1 MQIVFSIVVSCG
13 MIEAASEL
21 KKGGSPMADLIV
33 ASLVAIA
40 LLAAVGKIIYDRKK
54 KKGSSCAGDCTHCR
68 GCR

>member
-1 MQIVFSIVVSCG
+1 
-13 MIEAASEL
+13 
-21 KKGGSPMADLIV
+21 MADLIV

-54 KKGSSCAGDCTHCR
+54 KKGSFCAGDCTHCR